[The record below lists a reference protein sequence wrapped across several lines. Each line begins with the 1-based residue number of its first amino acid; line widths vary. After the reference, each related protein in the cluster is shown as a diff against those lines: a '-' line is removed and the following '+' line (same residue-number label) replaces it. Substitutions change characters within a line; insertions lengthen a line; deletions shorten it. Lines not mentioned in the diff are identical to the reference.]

1 MKRNS
6 TNSRCLLV
14 NVLALRS
21 ARAICKI
28 AAAERVSQANV
39 CSDSLWIIIHWPH
52 DTLKWLQRVRE
63 NKKNW
68 AAARRRKMYLGPRGS
83 SHREPGRGWAA
94 AGPSLTKSSFH
105 QHQGKSRDRRRME
118 GGGCEQQTLFLPPLN
133 HHLFN
138 YTLKAQGHPLLS
150 WWLIARGSSHA
161 KGDLIHRIRICPCL
175 IEERIMN

>member
-6 TNSRCLLV
+6 TNSRGLV
-14 NVLALRS
+14 SVLAPRS
-21 ARAICKI
+21 ARVICKI
-28 AAAERVSQANV
+28 AAAGRVSQANV

-52 DTLKWLQRVRE
+52 DILKWLELRPRVRKQE
-63 NKKNW
+63 TE
-68 AAARRRKMYLGPRGS
+68 RRKMYLGPRS
-83 SHREPGRGWAA
+83 SGPGHREPGRGWG
-94 AGPSLTKSSFH
+94 GPGLTKSSFH

-150 WWLIARGSSHA
+150 WWLLTRGPSH
-161 KGDLIHRIRICPCL
+161 
-175 IEERIMN
+175 